1 METLQRK
8 RRNRPQRGLSESL
21 IPAKEKVVGSAGDSS
36 TDDSSTDDFQE
47 HPIVITTPLDVH
59 QDHLALLDWRIVT
72 AFTLVGTLLLFLF

>member
-8 RRNRPQRGLSESL
+8 QQQRKRPKRRMSESL
-21 IPAKEKVVGSAGDSS
+21 HSAREEVVG
-36 TDDSSTDDFQE
+36 STDDFQE
-47 HPIVITTPLDVH
+47 HPIVITAPLDVN